1 MSGSALTAV
10 ALGEPAPRPRFR
22 TVPLPPVE
30 PPYDDEVPME
40 QGDADL
46 SGCVVL
52 LLPGMTDIG
61 RGSRRPLPPRRG
73 TPLPVLAP
81 APGPWAVRFVRVVL
95 EVVSG
100 DRPPGQLTGWTTPE
114 IASRLA
120 RRAARMRRGGERP
133 ATSIRSVRVG
143 QPRPGAAE
151 VCVVIGWDERIRAIA
166 LRMEAQDH
174 GWRCCAFEL
183 G

>member
-1 MSGSALTAV
+1 MSGSALTAI
-10 ALGEPAPRPRFR
+10 ALGEPAARPRFR
-22 TVPLPPVE
+22 AVPLPRVE
-30 PPYDDEVPME
+30 PPYDDELPIE
-40 QGDADL
+40 LSPASL

-61 RGSRRPLPPRRG
+61 RGTRRPSSRRG
-73 TPLPVLAP
+73 APLPVLAP
-81 APGPWAVRFVRVVL
+81 APGPWAVRFVRVVF
-95 EVVSG
+95 EVVAG
-100 DRPPGQLTGWTTPE
+100 TRLPGQLTGWATPE
-114 IASRLA
+114 IATRLA
-120 RRAARMRRGGERP
+120 RRAARMRRGGDRP

-151 VCVVIGWDERIRAIA
+151 VCVVIGWNERIRAIA
-166 LRMEAQDH
+166 LRMEAQDN